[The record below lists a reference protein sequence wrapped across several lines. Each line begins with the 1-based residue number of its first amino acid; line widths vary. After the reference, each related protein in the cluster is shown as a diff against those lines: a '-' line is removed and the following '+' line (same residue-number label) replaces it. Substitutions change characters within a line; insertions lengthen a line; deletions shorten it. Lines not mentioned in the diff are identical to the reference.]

1 MDQYLFQFDS
11 KQTHEYNFS
20 DLLETDEIRLENSFF
35 EEIPLPKKKN
45 NSSMR
50 RTTNLKNFQKKETH
64 LQRNQTP
71 TRNKTTKRETEKK
84 TRKKNHKVNANTTR
98 LKNINPKQIK
108 SIQANL
114 KGKKKAVS
122 TNQETEQSPL
132 KGASKVQQTKKRQP
146 RKRGRTLK
154 PAELKKRKYLSS
166 IRKIDNVKDLTK
178 EERRIRRLERNRE
191 SARRT
196 REKKKMQEM
205 RQQNEI
211 ARLQKLVEAL
221 QKEIHAKDEVVSK
234 LSKLIPSD
242 PISRPTN
249 KRPQIIQISSDF
261 YRPKDT
267 NRNSEHDHNT
277 TKTINTHPNNRTNSG
292 GVNNTVLVNTIH
304 SKGNCSTC
312 VSKDKQS
319 KNLNNFDLLHF

>member
-11 KQTHEYNFS
+11 KPTHEYNFS
-20 DLLETDEIRLENSFF
+20 DLLETDEIRLENSIF
-35 EEIPLPKKKN
+35 EEIPLSNKKN

-64 LQRNQTP
+64 LERNQTL

-84 TRKKNHKVNANTTR
+84 QEKKIIK
-98 LKNINPKQIK
+98 LMQIQQLGNIKSKQIK

-132 KGASKVQQTKKRQP
+132 KGASKVQQTKKSQP

-196 REKKKMQEM
+196 REKKKIQEM

-267 NRNSEHDHNT
+267 NRNNEHDHNT

-319 KNLNNFDLLHF
+319 KNLHNFDLLHF